1 MSDRRYITRH
11 EYQNARGWIARP
23 PLSPTKLFSF
33 TTHGGVRAALKAAQ
47 AWRDGVLA
55 ANARA
60 ARKRGPRQRALPGYG
75 YVTRRA
81 SKGGDTFVA
90 WLLLD
95 DRGAI
100 ASTSASVA
108 VHGAAEAERICQSYL
123 RRKRREHGLPRIDT
137 LTKGK

>member
-1 MSDRRYITRH
+1 MTVSADRRYISRH
-11 EYQNARGWIARP
+11 EYQNTRGWIARP

-33 TTHGGVRAALKAAQ
+33 AMHGGVRASLKAAQ

-55 ANARA
+55 SNARKA
-60 ARKRGPRQRALPGYG
+60 SKRGARQRALPGYG
-75 YVTRRA
+75 YVTRRPI
-81 SKGGDTFVA
+81 KGSDMFVA

-108 VHGAAEAERICQSYL
+108 VHGAAEAERLCKSYL
-123 RRKRREHGLPRIDT
+123 RRKRREHGLPRIDR
-137 LTKGK
+137 LL